1 LQWRPRE
8 RTGFGIVF
16 DPEEFDS
23 ALDDL
28 EVRLERLNLRYERF
42 FSGSERTEPAA
53 LREEIDHQL
62 AQLLVEQKHLG
73 ALARVRL
80 TLVHQRYD
88 GYQQCWKRLASRASS
103 GAHSRQLAARESTPP
118 IERATRVLREPVLR
132 SDAPPAS
139 HSSQHLVTPVTGLD
153 GSFARSSRPA
163 PARALTPPLGTPST
177 SPLQPQ
183 PIVASNESAPRA
195 ARPESSRTIRDFRQP
210 LAREGARTIPD
221 LRPSFETASREH
233 EAKKTD
239 PGLPHFARNAD
250 SSSVTPRTNPVSDAS
265 PRVNA
270 RIPSPP
276 VNPRIATPLIN
287 ARVPTPPLPPPQ
299 LTAAEPGEPAAPAT
313 RAVSMERVQEIHAR
327 LRASNG
333 RPPSLERLAKRLSET
348 EAKLKALHGDR
359 TVTFDVILRDGK
371 AIVKPIVH

>member
-1 LQWRPRE
+1 MLLQCRPRE
-8 RTGFGIVF
+8 RTAFGIVF

-73 ALARVRL
+73 GLARVRL

-88 GYQQCWKRLASRASS
+88 AYQQSWKRLAGRAGS
-103 GAHSRQLAARESTPP
+103 GAHSRQIAARESTPP
-118 IERATRVLREPVLR
+118 IERATRALREPVPR
-132 SDAPPAS
+132 SDAPPVS
-139 HSSQHLVTPVTGLD
+139 HSSQHLVTPVTGLQS
-153 GSFARSSRPA
+153 SFARSSRPA
-163 PARALTPPLGTPST
+163 PARAFTPPLGTPST

-183 PIVASNESAPRA
+183 PNVASNESGPRA
-195 ARPESSRTIRDFRQP
+195 TRPESSRTIRDFRQP

-221 LRPSFETASREH
+221 LRPSFETASGQH
-233 EAKKTD
+233 DAKKTE
-239 PGLPHFARNAD
+239 PRLPLFARNTD
-250 SSSVTPRTNPVSDAS
+250 SSSTTPRVNPVSEAGQRVNETAPRMS
-265 PRVNA
+265 EAGPRV
-270 RIPSPP
+270 S
-276 VNPRIATPLIN
+276 
-287 ARVPTPPLPPPQ
+287 ARVPTPPLPPPR
-299 LTAAEPGEPAAPAT
+299 LTPAEPSDPPAPAT